1 MTVIDRREFLRRSGM
16 SAAAL
21 AALGGPLQGVFARGA
36 LASGSTG
43 VAPDNGGY
51 GPIGPVPDLADGV
64 VRLHLPEGF
73 QYRSFT
79 PAGTLTTDGI
89 LTPGR
94 HDGMAAF
101 AWDDGHYRLVRNHEV
116 NGPVPGL
123 RRAQE
128 GVRQDGSGRHDH
140 AARSPRMRTTSRVAA
155 G

>member
-21 AALGGPLQGVFARGA
+21 AVLGGPLQGVFARGA

-64 VRLHLPEGF
+64 VRLHLPAGF
-73 QYRSFT
+73 EYRSFAPT
-79 PAGTLTTDGI
+79 GTLTTDGV

-101 AWDDGHYRLVRNHEV
+101 ALGPSRYRLVRNHEV
-116 NGPVPGL
+116 NGPMPAFGQSQK
-123 RRAQE
+123 AYDKMA
-128 GVRQDGSGRHDH
+128 G
-140 AARSPRMRTTSRVAA
+140 AAR
-155 G
+155 